1 MLISTLICKSDPD
14 CYSDFQP
21 LLLVGLVVVVVC
33 VYGYFV
39 WRIRRRR

>member
-1 MLISTLICKSDPD
+1 MLIATLICKSDPD

-21 LLLVGLVVVVVC
+21 FAFVVGVLIVIC
-33 VYGYFV
+33 AYAYFA